1 MNKLCYKSKFV
12 NSWGKINSKWKAI
25 AKNNQKNIIWDI
37 LQGAKKRIHAATF
50 YSKSGGPF
58 FKSHP
63 VDVMNEEFETT
74 TISDSTISDFHF
86 NEEEQADSGERNKIT
101 VVLDFSKF

>member
-12 NSWGKINSKWKAI
+12 NSWGKINSKWKAM
-25 AKNNQKNIIWDI
+25 AKNNQKIIIWDI
-37 LQGAKKRIHAATF
+37 LQGAKKRIHPLTY

-63 VDVMNEEFETT
+63 VQGLIAIKGLKD
-74 TISDSTISDFHF
+74 
-86 NEEEQADSGERNKIT
+86 
-101 VVLDFSKF
+101 KFIINNSLK